1 MSSQANKDQFL
12 KQFEQIVEGI
22 KQNRVKVCSPIVKP
36 QTVTVMWGYL
46 SFFCLPLSLLL
57 SLPSF
62 CLLRMIF
69 FFCALYWW
77 DQNTLWF
84 KIWCLHKIWC
94 FQDPFHV
101 PWKLWKVWFGRIA
114 SDRDRWLFD
123 VKTVKMVH
131 WSVMHELRLI
141 TVGTGYCPVMVH
153 WSVSLELNSS
163 WWLWARVT
171 IIMSWFTD
179 LWHMN

>member
-1 MSSQANKDQFL
+1 MQPHCQTTDCHNHVGLPVFFL
-12 KQFEQIVEGI
+12 FA
-22 KQNRVKVCSPIVKP
+22 
-36 QTVTVMWGYL
+36 
-46 SFFCLPLSLLL
+46 SLLTAFLTFIL
-57 SLPSF
+57 SAEND
-62 CLLRMIF
+62 F

-77 DQNTLWF
+77 DQNTQWF

-153 WSVSLELNSS
+153 WSVSLELNAS

-179 LWHMN
+179 LWHELSSLWWLQTIVLSWFTDMCHMN

>member
-36 QTVTVMWGYL
+36 KTVTIMWGYL

-69 FFCALYWW
+69 SFVLCTGGIKTHSGLKYGVFIKYGVFRTHFMFHENYEKCDLAELPLTET
-77 DQNTLWF
+77 DD
-84 KIWCLHKIWC
+84 CL
-94 FQDPFHV
+94 
-101 PWKLWKVWFGRIA
+101 
-114 SDRDRWLFD
+114 
-123 VKTVKMVH
+123 M
-131 WSVMHELRLI
+131 
-141 TVGTGYCPVMVH
+141 
-153 WSVSLELNSS
+153 
-163 WWLWARVT
+163 
-171 IIMSWFTD
+171 
-179 LWHMN
+179 